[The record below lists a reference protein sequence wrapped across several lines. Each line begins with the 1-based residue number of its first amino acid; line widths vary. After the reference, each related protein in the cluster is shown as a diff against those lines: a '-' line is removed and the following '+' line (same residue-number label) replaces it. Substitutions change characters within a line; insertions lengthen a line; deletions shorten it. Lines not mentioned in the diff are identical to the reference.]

1 MIDNEKKGSF
11 IEISIYSNSRQA
23 AFHRDCDKM
32 VISFRSFAGMSQFKV
47 DVPFEI
53 GRASE

>member
-23 AFHRDCDKM
+23 AFHRDCDKI
-32 VISFRSFAGMSQFKV
+32 VISFRSFAGMSQFKA
-47 DVPFEI
+47 DVPLEI
-53 GRASE
+53 GRVSE